1 MCWFKINSI
10 CYFRIKPHKFL
21 AKLDFKMW
29 CVQFYKYALQII
41 FESAPVRAQR
51 TELEKMILPCSS
63 WTTAYFVTSFILWIS
78 GREKTHDIFF
88 FAITIVWL
96 WTFFYFVKFALW
108 MLCFIIVF
116 LNSLQE
122 VFRVI
127 ISRET
132 GLNCSKEIFTE
143 NPLAW

>member
-1 MCWFKINSI
+1 MLIQNQFHLLFPDKATKVLSQIRFQNFYHPIFGLDIYVIRYRPWVWRTVFDNSN
-10 CYFRIKPHKFL
+10 
-21 AKLDFKMW
+21 W
-29 CVQFYKYALQII
+29 
-41 FESAPVRAQR
+41 
-51 TELEKMILPCSS
+51 PCPS
-63 WTTAYFVTSFILWIS
+63 WTATDFITSFILWVS
-78 GREKTHDIFF
+78 CWEKTHDIFF
-88 FAITIVWL
+88 FTITIVWF
-96 WTFFYFVKFALW
+96 WTFFYFVELALW